1 MLVKL
6 ERKHKQRLQVGYFV
20 VNLFN
25 RFHLNYGN
33 LYWLA
38 EAIDGFEDK
47 TTAISTLRHPEKKLD
62 SIIISI
68 ISRSFSR
75 QYLRPFFPNFGMTL
89 QPYITSFSMASIYI
103 YRKTTKLDSMII
115 LYLFQGGFLGSI
127 SAFFSILARLFN
139 HFLTSFSMASLLAS
153 GSVAAEVPGPEICC
167 HYYLSCSFATLL
179 TSCHTFG
186 KAKSSNKVSRK
197 FRF

>member
-75 QYLRPFFPNFGMTL
+75 QYLRPFFP
-89 QPYITSFSMASIYI
+89 
-103 YRKTTKLDSMII
+103 I
-115 LYLFQGGFLGSI
+115 LEW
-127 SAFFSILARLFN
+127 LFN
-139 HFLTSFSMASLLAS
+139 HISPVSPWLLSISTERQQNLTQWLFYIYFKVVFSAVSQHFFQFWHDSSIISSPVSPWLPCSLRGPSRPRCLGLKFAVITTFLALLPLFSLL
-153 GSVAAEVPGPEICC
+153 VTRLERQNQV
-167 HYYLSCSFATLL
+167 T
-179 TSCHTFG
+179 
-186 KAKSSNKVSRK
+186 K
-197 FRF
+197 